1 MLSSPFFFDRVRIN
15 LIFSCVFVMRFFL
28 VLSFSVFLCG
38 CSTIVNVFED
48 NKFYYKN
55 GFERVQLDIEDK
67 NVKNIH
73 PVKID
78 PSRIE
83 GALKLIITRFGSKPQ
98 QLFPNEK
105 IIDYSIAIS
114 EALIDAESNE
124 DVVFTVEAWYKQK
137 GLSSNRVTSGRIF
150 YNNYG
155 LNLVFGSILR
165 KGNMQET
172 DPMLAAGINPD
183 LKSNP
188 YVPGSRFQT
197 VKSKFRLSALP
208 NSGVFRTAEA
218 KNRRDWLVFS
228 RQALRARD
236 FLNQQEQTT
245 ALQSNIEVKDLRAEL
260 QSLRRELKSM
270 RSPNQQQ
277 YGNYYPPNYRNTPYD
292 INTQQ
297 SPYLN
302 QYPTPYPYP
311 NYNQRYQMNQ
321 NKTPNGNQLTL
332 KSLESMR
339 ERGLISEENYL
350 KKLRELGF

>member
-1 MLSSPFFFDRVRIN
+1 
-15 LIFSCVFVMRFFL
+15 MRLLLFL
-28 VLSFSVFLCG
+28 FISTALLG
-38 CSTIVNVFED
+38 CSSIVNIFEE

-55 GFERVQLDIEDK
+55 GFQRVQLDIEDK
-67 NVKNIH
+67 NAKNIH

-83 GALKLIITRFGSKPQ
+83 GALKLILTRFGNKPQ

-105 IIDYSIAIS
+105 VFDYSLAIS
-114 EALIDAESNE
+114 EALLDAKPNE
-124 DVVFTVEAWYKQK
+124 DVVFTIEAWYKQK

-150 YNNYG
+150 YNSYG

-165 KGNMQET
+165 KGNIQET

-197 VKSKFRLSALP
+197 IKNKFKLSALP
-208 NSGVFRTAEA
+208 NSGVFRPSTA

-228 RQALRARD
+228 NQALRARG
-236 FLNQQEQTT
+236 FLSQQEQTK
-245 ALQSNIEVKDLRAEL
+245 ALQSNISVKSLRAEVEN
-260 QSLRRELKSM
+260 LRQELKSM
-270 RSPNQQQ
+270 RSPNLQQ
-277 YGNYYPPNYRNTPYD
+277 YGNYYPPFSRNAPYD
-292 INTQQ
+292 INSQQ
-297 SPYLN
+297 SPYYN
-302 QYPTPYPYP
+302 RYPPPYAYP
-311 NYNQRYQMNQ
+311 NYNQQNIKNQ
-321 NKTPNGNQLTL
+321 NQKTSESQLTL

>member
-1 MLSSPFFFDRVRIN
+1 MRLLLFLFLSTA
-15 LIFSCVFVMRFFL
+15 LL
-28 VLSFSVFLCG
+28 G
-38 CSTIVNVFED
+38 CSSIVNVFED

-55 GFERVQLDIEDK
+55 GFQRVQLDIEDK
-67 NVKNIH
+67 NARNIH

-83 GALKLIITRFGSKPQ
+83 GALKLVITRFGNKPQ

-105 IIDYSIAIS
+105 VLDYSVAIS
-114 EALIDAESNE
+114 EALIDAKPNE
-124 DVVFTVEAWYKQK
+124 DVVFTIEAWYKQK

-188 YVPGSRFQT
+188 HVPGSRFQT
-197 VKSKFRLSALP
+197 IKSKFKLSALP
-208 NSGVFRTAEA
+208 NSGVFRPAAA

-228 RQALRARD
+228 KRALRARG
-236 FLNQQEQTT
+236 FLSKQEQTT
-245 ALQSNIEVKDLRAEL
+245 ALQSNIEVKGLRAEVEN
-260 QSLRRELKSM
+260 LRQELNSM
-270 RSPNQQQ
+270 RNPNQQQ
-277 YGNYYPPNYRNTPYD
+277 YGNYYPPAPRNAPFD
-292 INTQQ
+292 INSQQ
-297 SPYLN
+297 NPYYN
-302 QYPTPYPYP
+302 KYPPPYPYP
-311 NYNQRYQMNQ
+311 NYNQRYINNQ
-321 NKTPNGNQLTL
+321 NQRPSESQLTL

>member
-1 MLSSPFFFDRVRIN
+1 MRLLLLLFLSTA
-15 LIFSCVFVMRFFL
+15 LL
-28 VLSFSVFLCG
+28 G
-38 CSTIVNVFED
+38 CSSIVNVFED

-55 GFERVQLDIEDK
+55 GFQRVQLDIED
-67 NVKNIH
+67 NNAKNIH

-78 PSRIE
+78 ASRIE
-83 GALKLIITRFGSKPQ
+83 GALKLVITTFGSKPQ

-105 IIDYSIAIS
+105 VFDYSVAIS
-114 EALIDAESNE
+114 EALMDAKPNQ
-124 DVVFTVEAWYKQK
+124 DVVFTIEAWYKQK

-197 VKSKFRLSALP
+197 IKSKFKLSALP
-208 NSGVFRTAEA
+208 NSGVFRPSTA

-228 RQALRARD
+228 KRALRARG
-236 FLNQQEQTT
+236 FLSQQEQTT
-245 ALQSNIEVKDLRAEL
+245 ALQSNIQVKDLRAEVE
-260 QSLRRELKSM
+260 SLRQELKSI
-270 RSPNQQQ
+270 RNPNQQQ
-277 YGNYYPPNYRNTPYD
+277 YGNYYPPNYSNRPYD
-292 INTQQ
+292 INSQQ
-297 SPYLN
+297 NPYSN
-302 QYPTPYPYP
+302 RYPPPYPYP
-311 NYNQRYQMNQ
+311 NYNQQQYIKNQ
-321 NKTPNGNQLTL
+321 NQRPSGNQLTL

>member
-1 MLSSPFFFDRVRIN
+1 MRLLLFLFLSTA
-15 LIFSCVFVMRFFL
+15 LL
-28 VLSFSVFLCG
+28 G
-38 CSTIVNVFED
+38 CSSIVNVFED

-55 GFERVQLDIEDK
+55 GFQRVQLDIEDK
-67 NVKNIH
+67 NAKNIH

-83 GALKLIITRFGSKPQ
+83 GALKLVITTFGSKPQ

-105 IIDYSIAIS
+105 VFDYSVAIS
-114 EALIDAESNE
+114 EALMDAKPNE
-124 DVVFTVEAWYKQK
+124 DVVFTIEAWYKQK

-197 VKSKFRLSALP
+197 IKSKFKLSALP
-208 NSGVFRTAEA
+208 NSGVFRPSTA

-228 RQALRARD
+228 KRALRARG
-236 FLNQQEQTT
+236 FLSQQEQTT
-245 ALQSNIEVKDLRAEL
+245 ALQSNIQVKDLRAEVE
-260 QSLRRELKSM
+260 SLRQELKSM
-270 RSPNQQQ
+270 KSPNRQQ
-277 YGNYYPPNYRNTPYD
+277 YGNYYPPNYRSAPYD
-292 INTQQ
+292 INSQQ
-297 SPYLN
+297 QPYYN
-302 QYPTPYPYP
+302 NRYPRPYPYP
-311 NYNQRYQMNQ
+311 NYNQQYINSQNQ
-321 NKTPNGNQLTL
+321 RPNGSQLTL

-339 ERGLISEENYL
+339 ERGLISEESYL
-350 KKLRELGF
+350 KKLKELGF

>member
-1 MLSSPFFFDRVRIN
+1 MRVLLFLFISTALS
-15 LIFSCVFVMRFFL
+15 
-28 VLSFSVFLCG
+28 G
-38 CSTIVNVFED
+38 CSSIVNIFEE

-55 GFERVQLDIEDK
+55 GFQRVQLDIEDK
-67 NVKNIH
+67 NAKNIH

-83 GALKLIITRFGSKPQ
+83 GALKLILTRFGNRPQ

-105 IIDYSIAIS
+105 VLDYSLAIS
-114 EALIDAESNE
+114 EALIDAKPNE
-124 DVVFTVEAWYKQK
+124 DVVFTIEAWYKQK

-150 YNNYG
+150 YNSYG

-165 KGNMQET
+165 KGNIQET

-197 VKSKFRLSALP
+197 IKNKFKLSALP
-208 NSGVFRTAEA
+208 NSGVFRPSAA

-228 RQALRARD
+228 KQALRARG
-236 FLNQQEQTT
+236 FLSQQEQTK
-245 ALQSNIEVKDLRAEL
+245 ALQSNISVKSLRAEVEN
-260 QSLRRELKSM
+260 LRQELKSI
-270 RSPNQQQ
+270 RSPNLQQ
-277 YGNYYPPNYRNTPYD
+277 YGNYYPPLSRNAPYD
-292 INTQQ
+292 INSQQ
-297 SPYLN
+297 IPYYN
-302 QYPTPYPYP
+302 RYPPPYAYP
-311 NYNQRYQMNQ
+311 NYNQQNIQHQNQ
-321 NKTPNGNQLTL
+321 KPSESQLTL

>member
-1 MLSSPFFFDRVRIN
+1 
-15 LIFSCVFVMRFFL
+15 MRLLLFL
-28 VLSFSVFLCG
+28 FISTALLG
-38 CSTIVNVFED
+38 CSSIVNIFEE

-55 GFERVQLDIEDK
+55 GFQRVQLDIEDK
-67 NVKNIH
+67 NTKNIH

-83 GALKLIITRFGSKPQ
+83 GALKLILTRFGNRPQ

-105 IIDYSIAIS
+105 VLDYSLAIS
-114 EALIDAESNE
+114 EALIDAKPNE
-124 DVVFTVEAWYKQK
+124 DVVFTIEAWYKQK

-150 YNNYG
+150 YNSYG

-165 KGNMQET
+165 KGNIQET

-197 VKSKFRLSALP
+197 IKNKFKLSALP
-208 NSGVFRTAEA
+208 NSGVFRPSTA

-228 RQALRARD
+228 KQALRARG
-236 FLNQQEQTT
+236 FLSQQEQTK
-245 ALQSNIEVKDLRAEL
+245 ALQSNISVKSLRAEVEN
-260 QSLRRELKSM
+260 LRQELKSM
-270 RSPNQQQ
+270 RSPNLQQ
-277 YGNYYPPNYRNTPYD
+277 YGNYYPPLSRNAPYD
-292 INTQQ
+292 INSQQ
-297 SPYLN
+297 IPYYN
-302 QYPTPYPYP
+302 GYPPPYAYP
-311 NYNQRYQMNQ
+311 NYNQQNIKNQ
-321 NKTPNGNQLTL
+321 NQKPSESQLTL